1 MSKVLTASSELEA
14 RMGQRFREM
23 RRSRKV
29 WLTTLSEA
37 LGVSINTIR
46 WHEAGVRSMR
56 SDLIVRAAEVIGV
69 PAGDLLLPNEAE
81 EGASVEV

>member
-1 MSKVLTASSELEA
+1 MSNSLTASSELEA
-14 RMGQRFREM
+14 RIGENFRLV

-29 WLTTLSEA
+29 WLTTLAEA
-37 LGVSINTIR
+37 LGVSVNTIR

-69 PAGDLLLPNEAE
+69 PAAELLQSTETT
-81 EGASVEV
+81 EGASVEG